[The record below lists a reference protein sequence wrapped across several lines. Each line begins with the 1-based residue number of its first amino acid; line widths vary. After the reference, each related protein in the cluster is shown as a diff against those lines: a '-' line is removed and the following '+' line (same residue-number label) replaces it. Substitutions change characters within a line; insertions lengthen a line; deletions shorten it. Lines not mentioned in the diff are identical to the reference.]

1 MNLRNLSICLLLA
14 SPLSAQADLAALGQQ
29 LTKTY
34 DAWRSAVVSKDTRQW
49 QALTARH
56 RQQEVKNR
64 LLSEKRAFPA
74 GVFQLPAPPPS
85 LNGLRV
91 MHVSQKGPTA
101 KVGYYGPVNFGIGGT
116 PTKNVLVLSFVSDRG
131 RWAYDRA
138 DFVNLLALPEVRKE
152 LDAGNPR
159 YFRETPE
166 CQATGVVPPM
176 PIAVP
181 PAKYIAK
188 VYAFCPGREIQ
199 VQVNRIS
206 RHRFAN
212 AKEAE
217 IVMGGAR
224 DGRNEITFTSKPLE
238 GSTGKE
244 ALAIR
249 VYLMSE
255 IQGTKP
261 IIAYEYVVKEGQP
274 VKGFQSGH
282 FNLDPATAA
291 KLIR

>member
-1 MNLRNLSICLLLA
+1 MKIRNLT
-14 SPLSAQADLAALGQQ
+14 AALTLATLAPVHAELAELGNQ

-34 DAWRSAVVSKDTRQW
+34 SSWRTAVINKDARQW
-49 QALTARH
+49 QALTAAY

-64 LLSEKRAFPA
+64 LLSEKRPFPA
-74 GVFQLPAPPPS
+74 GVFNLPAPPPS
-85 LNGLRV
+85 LGGLRM

-101 KVGYYGPVNFGIGGT
+101 KVGYYGPVNFGVGGD
-116 PTKNVLVLSFVSDRG
+116 PTKNVLVLSFVSERG
-131 RWAYDRA
+131 RWTYDRA
-138 DFVNLLALPEVRKE
+138 DFVNLAALPEVRKE

-166 CQATGVVPPM
+166 CQATGLVPPTPM
-176 PIAVP
+176 AVP

-188 VYAFCPGREIQ
+188 VYAFCPGREVQ

-217 IVMGGAR
+217 IVVGGAR
-224 DGRNEITFTSKPLE
+224 DGRNEVTFTTKRLE

-244 ALAIR
+244 AMAIR

-255 IQGTKP
+255 IEGTKP
-261 IIAYEYVVKEGQP
+261 IIAYEYIVKEGQP
-274 VKGFQSGH
+274 VKGFESGA
-282 FNLDPATAA
+282 FTLDAATAA